1 MFMTHKRF
9 LEELAKVR
17 NDTEE
22 RIYQGQRLNE
32 MERYIHER
40 IDRVEQ
46 RVLKIEEKMQL
57 LNTPLTL
64 KREGGVVNNGN

>member
-1 MFMTHKRF
+1 MFMTSKIF
-9 LEELAKVR
+9 LKELAKVR

-22 RIYQGQRLNE
+22 YIYQRQRLNE
-32 MERYIHER
+32 MERNIHER

-57 LNTPLTL
+57 NTPLTL

>member
-1 MFMTHKRF
+1 MFMTRKRF

-17 NDTEE
+17 NETEE
-22 RIYQGQRLNE
+22 HIYQRQRLNE
-32 MERYIHER
+32 MEIDIHKR

-57 LNTPLTL
+57 NTPLTL

>member
-1 MFMTHKRF
+1 MFMTRKRF

-17 NDTEE
+17 KDTEE
-22 RIYQGQRLNE
+22 YIYQRQRLNE
-32 MERYIHER
+32 MERNMHER

-46 RVLKIEEKMQL
+46 RVLKTEEKMQ

>member
-1 MFMTHKRF
+1 MFMTRKKF

-17 NDTEE
+17 NETEE
-22 RIYQGQRLNE
+22 RIYQRQRLNE
-32 MERYIHER
+32 MERNINER

-46 RVLKIEEKMQL
+46 RVWKIEEKMQ

-64 KREGGVVNNGN
+64 KRGGAVTNGN

>member
-1 MFMTHKRF
+1 MFMTRKRF

-22 RIYQGQRLNE
+22 YIYQRQRLNE
-32 MERYIHER
+32 MERNIHER

-46 RVLKIEEKMQL
+46 RVLKIEDKMQ

-64 KREGGVVNNGN
+64 KREGAVNNGN